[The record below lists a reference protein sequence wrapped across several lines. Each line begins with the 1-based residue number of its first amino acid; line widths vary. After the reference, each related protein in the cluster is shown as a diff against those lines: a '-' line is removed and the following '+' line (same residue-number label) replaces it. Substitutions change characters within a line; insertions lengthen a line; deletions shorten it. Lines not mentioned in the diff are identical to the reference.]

1 MVITGA
7 DDEPDPRHAA
17 TAALLGTEVWAVHPE
32 PGLGVGLTDLGRYLV
47 RQRLLAENAEVPL
60 GH

>member
-1 MVITGA
+1 
-7 DDEPDPRHAA
+7 
-17 TAALLGTEVWAVHPE
+17 LLGTEVWAVHPE